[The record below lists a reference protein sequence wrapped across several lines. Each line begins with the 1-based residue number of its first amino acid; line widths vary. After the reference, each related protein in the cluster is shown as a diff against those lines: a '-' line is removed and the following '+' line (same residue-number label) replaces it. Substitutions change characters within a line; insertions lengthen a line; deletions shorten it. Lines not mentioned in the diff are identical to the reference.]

1 MKTNI
6 IQNAI
11 KYTRPLLVGRLFYE
25 NKDVSNDIL
34 SLIVIN
40 KNGDFITTANNADIF
55 IQSGEY
61 NEIYPPIL
69 KEIANAK
76 RKNKLEEKYG
86 IKNNTIVGLSNMI
99 IDVAEK
105 PGKLKITKH
114 PYLDLA
120 LVQVGNKEKILVD
133 NYPIFAS
140 KTLNVGDEA
149 WSVGFALPEYK
160 AFAYD
165 EENYKIKSTYEFMN
179 FPTFTSAGIVCRNIA
194 DKENCISMFE
204 MTNLIFTGQ
213 EGGPV
218 IDKKGNL
225 QGMIIGFRIINDAGV
240 LSKIGVA
247 INKDEIMKFLDDNKI
262 EYEVENEK

>member
-1 MKTNI
+1 MDNKR

-25 NKDVSNDIL
+25 NKTVSNDIV

-40 KNGDFITTANNADIF
+40 KNGDFITTAHNADIF

-69 KEIANAK
+69 KEIDSAK
-76 RKNKLEEKYG
+76 KKNKLEEKYG
-86 IKNNTIVGLSNMI
+86 IKKDMVVGLSNII
-99 IDVAEK
+99 IDVADK
-105 PGKLKITKH
+105 PGKLKIIKH

-120 LVQVGNKEKILVD
+120 VVQISNRDNVLVD
-133 NYPIFAS
+133 KYPVFAKNTVS
-140 KTLNVGDEA
+140 VGEQTC
-149 WSVGFALPEYK
+149 SLGFALPEYR

-179 FPTFTSAGIVCRNIA
+179 FPTFTSTGIICRNIA
-194 DKENCISMFE
+194 DKENRISMFE

-225 QGMIIGFRIINDAGV
+225 IGMIIGFKVVNDAGV

-247 INKDEIMKFLDDNKI
+247 INKDEIMKFLDENQI
-262 EYEVENEK
+262 EYEVQDEK